1 MIYRLFLCLTFLLS
15 LNNVGAQSIPNVV
28 VSIKPIHSIVSALM
42 EGASRPQLLL
52 ESSDS
57 AHTFHLKPSQLS
69 LLSNADLVITI
80 GDSFET
86 GLKKTL
92 GNIKD
97 SSRVIVSEINELN
110 LYDFRNV
117 DIDEINKD
125 EKDKH
130 TDHKEHEEHEEHEEH
145 TGLDLHL
152 WLDIVNMQ
160 KTAQYISEKLIIIDP
175 NNSNV
180 YEANLI
186 KIHSR
191 LNKLKLELQQ
201 QLAPVRSEKF
211 AIFSDTLQYFEKSFQ
226 FQKPVIITPYHGA
239 RLSIHRTLEARKKM
253 KDLKIKCLLYG
264 PENTSKKMDVLS
276 EGLPIKALRIDIL
289 GAKLNAGSE
298 QYFNLM
304 KGLSSQLVKCLE

>member
-1 MIYRLFLCLTFLLS
+1 MIYRLLLGLTFLLS
-15 LNNVGAQSIPNVV
+15 FNNVGAQSTPNVV
-28 VSIKPIHSIVSALM
+28 VSIKPIHSIVSTLM
-42 EGASRPQLLL
+42 EGVSRPQLLL

-57 AHTFHLKPSQLS
+57 AHTFHLKPSQLN

-80 GDSFET
+80 GDGFET

-92 GNIKD
+92 RNIKVG
-97 SSRVIVSEINELN
+97 SHIIVSEIDGLH
-110 LYDFRNV
+110 LFYFRNP
-117 DIDEINKD
+117 DTNEM
-125 EKDKH
+125 DKN
-130 TDHKEHEEHEEHEEH
+130 EEHEHADN
-145 TGLDLHL
+145 DLHL
-152 WLDIVNMQ
+152 WLDIDNMQ
-160 KTAQYISEKLIIIDP
+160 KTAQYINEQLIKIDP
-175 NNSNV
+175 NNSNT
-180 YEANLI
+180 YETNLV

-201 QLAPVRSEKF
+201 ELAPFSSERY

-264 PENTSKKMDVLS
+264 PENTSKKVNVLS

-289 GAKLNAGSE
+289 GAKLNAGSD

-304 KGLSSQLVKCLE
+304 KGLSSQMVECLE

>member
-1 MIYRLFLCLTFLLS
+1 MIYRLLLGLTFLLS
-15 LNNVGAQSIPNVV
+15 LNNVGANSTPNVV

-42 EGASRPQLLL
+42 EDVSSPQLLL

-97 SSRVIVSEINELN
+97 SSRVIVSEINDLN

-130 TDHKEHEEHEEHEEH
+130 TDHKEHEEH

-175 NNSNV
+175 NNSNI

-191 LNKLKLELQQ
+191 LNKLELELQQ

-211 AIFSDTLQYFEKSFQ
+211 AIFSDTLQYFEKSFE

-264 PENTSKKMDVLS
+264 PENTSKKMNVLS

-304 KGLSSQLVKCLE
+304 KELSSQLVKCLE

>member
-1 MIYRLFLCLTFLLS
+1 MILRHDMIYRLFLGLTFLLNLS
-15 LNNVGAQSIPNVV
+15 NVSAQSTPNVV

-42 EGASRPQLLL
+42 EGVSRPQLLL

-57 AHTFHLKPSQLS
+57 AHTFHLKPSQLN

-80 GDSFET
+80 GDDFET

-97 SSRVIVSEINELN
+97 GLRVIVSEINDLH

-117 DIDEINKD
+117 DINAMNKD
-125 EKDKH
+125 EKDEH
-130 TDHKEHEEHEEHEEH
+130 TDH
-145 TGLDLHL
+145 DLHL
-152 WLDIVNMQ
+152 WLDIDNMK
-160 KTAQYISEKLIIIDP
+160 KTAQYINEQLIVIDP
-175 NNSNV
+175 NNSNI

-191 LNKLKLELQQ
+191 LNKLKLELQH
-201 QLAPVRSEKF
+201 QLAPFKSEPY
-211 AIFSDTLQYFEKSFQ
+211 AIFSDTLQYFEKSFH

-264 PENTSKKMDVLS
+264 PENTPKKVSVLS
-276 EGLPIKALRIDIL
+276 EGLPIKDVRIDIL
-289 GAKLNAGSE
+289 GAKLNAGSD

-304 KGLSSQLVKCLE
+304 KGISSQLVTCLE

>member
-1 MIYRLFLCLTFLLS
+1 MIFRLLLGLTLLLS
-15 LNNVGAQSIPNVV
+15 LNNVGAKSTPNVV

-42 EGASRPQLLL
+42 EGVSKPQLLL

-80 GDSFET
+80 GDDFET

-97 SSRVIVSEINELN
+97 GSHIIVSEINDLH
-110 LYDFRNV
+110 LHDFRDV
-117 DIDEINKD
+117 DINEMNND
-125 EKDKH
+125 EKDEH
-130 TDHKEHEEHEEHEEH
+130 TDH
-145 TGLDLHL
+145 DLHL

-160 KTAQYISEKLIIIDP
+160 KTAQYISEQLIKIDS
-175 NNSNV
+175 NNSNT
-180 YEANLI
+180 YENNLV

-191 LNKLKLELQQ
+191 LNKLKSELQQ
-201 QLAPVRSEKF
+201 QIAPFSSERF

-253 KDLKIKCLLYG
+253 KDFKIKCLLYG
-264 PENTSKKMDVLS
+264 PENTSKKVNVLS

-289 GAKLNAGSE
+289 GAKLNAGSD

-304 KGLSSQLVKCLE
+304 RGLSSQLVKCLE

>member
-97 SSRVIVSEINELN
+97 SSRVIVSEINDLN
-110 LYDFRNV
+110 LYDFRYV

-130 TDHKEHEEHEEHEEH
+130 TDHEEYEEH

-211 AIFSDTLQYFEKSFQ
+211 AIFSDTLQYFEKSFH

>member
-1 MIYRLFLCLTFLLS
+1 MIYRFFLGLTFLFS
-15 LNNVGAQSIPNVV
+15 LNNVGAQSTPNIV
-28 VSIKPIHSIVSALM
+28 VSIKPIHSIVTALM
-42 EGASRPQLLL
+42 EDVSRPHLLL

-57 AHTFHLKPSQLS
+57 AHTFHLKPSQLN

-80 GDSFET
+80 GDDFET

-97 SSRVIVSEINELN
+97 GLRVIVSEINGLH

-117 DIDEINKD
+117 DINEMNKD
-125 EKDKH
+125 EKDEH
-130 TDHKEHEEHEEHEEH
+130 TDH
-145 TGLDLHL
+145 DLHL
-152 WLDIVNMQ
+152 WLDIDNMK
-160 KTAQYISEKLIIIDP
+160 KTAQYINEQLIVIDP
-175 NNSNV
+175 NNSNI

-191 LNKLKLELQQ
+191 LNKLKLELQH
-201 QLAPVRSEKF
+201 QLAPFKSEPY
-211 AIFSDTLQYFEKSFQ
+211 AIFSDTLQYFEKSFH

-239 RLSIHRTLEARKKM
+239 RLSIHRTFEARKKM

-264 PENTSKKMDVLS
+264 PENTPKKVNVLS
-276 EGLPIKALRIDIL
+276 EGLPIKEVRIDIL
-289 GAKLNAGSE
+289 GAKLNAGSD

-304 KGLSSQLVKCLE
+304 KELSSQLVKCLE

>member
-1 MIYRLFLCLTFLLS
+1 LRHAMIYRLLLGLTFLLS
-15 LNNVGAQSIPNVV
+15 LNNVGAQSTPNVV
-28 VSIKPIHSIVSALM
+28 VSIKPIHSIVTALM
-42 EGASRPQLLL
+42 EGVSSPQLLL

-57 AHTFHLKPSQLS
+57 AHTFHLKPSQLN

-80 GDSFET
+80 GDGFET

-97 SSRVIVSEINELN
+97 GSHIIASEIDGLH
-110 LYDFRNV
+110 LYHFRNA
-117 DIDEINKD
+117 DTNEMDKD

-130 TDHKEHEEHEEHEEH
+130 TDN
-145 TGLDLHL
+145 DLHL
-152 WLDIVNMQ
+152 WLDIDNMQ
-160 KTAQYISEKLIIIDP
+160 KTAQYISEQLIKIDP
-175 NNSNV
+175 NNSNT
-180 YEANLI
+180 YETNLI

-191 LNKLKLELQQ
+191 LNKLKSELQQ
-201 QLAPVRSEKF
+201 QLEPFRSERY
-211 AIFSDTLQYFEKSFQ
+211 AIYSDTLQYFEKSFH

-264 PENTSKKMDVLS
+264 PESTSKKVNVLS

-289 GAKLNAGSE
+289 GAKLNAGSD

>member
-1 MIYRLFLCLTFLLS
+1 MIFRLLLGLTFLLT
-15 LNNVGAQSIPNVV
+15 LNNVGAKSTPNVV

-42 EGASRPQLLL
+42 EGVSKPQLLL

-57 AHTFHLKPSQLS
+57 AHTFHLKPSQLN

-80 GDSFET
+80 GDGFET

-92 GNIKD
+92 RNIKVG
-97 SSRVIVSEINELN
+97 SHIVVSEIDGLH

-117 DIDEINKD
+117 DINEMNKD
-125 EKDKH
+125 EKDEH
-130 TDHKEHEEHEEHEEH
+130 TDH
-145 TGLDLHL
+145 DLHL
-152 WLDIVNMQ
+152 WLDIFNMQ

-175 NNSNV
+175 NNKNT
-180 YEANLI
+180 YETNLI
-186 KIHSR
+186 KIHTR
-191 LNKLKLELQQ
+191 LNKLKSELQQ
-201 QLAPVRSEKF
+201 QIAPFRSERF

-239 RLSIHRTLEARKKM
+239 RLSIHRTLEARKKI

-264 PENTSKKMDVLS
+264 PENTSKKVNVLS

-289 GAKLNAGSE
+289 GAKLNTGSD

-304 KGLSSQLVKCLE
+304 KGLSSQLVECLE

>member
-1 MIYRLFLCLTFLLS
+1 MIYRLLLGFTFLLS
-15 LNNVGAQSIPNVV
+15 LNNVSANLTPNVV

-42 EGASRPQLLL
+42 EGVSSPQLLL

-92 GNIKD
+92 GNVKD
-97 SSRVIVSEINELN
+97 SSRVIVSEINDLN

-125 EKDKH
+125 KKDEH
-130 TDHKEHEEHEEHEEH
+130 SDHEEHA
-145 TGLDLHL
+145 GLDLHL
-152 WLDIVNMQ
+152 WLDIFNMQ
-160 KTAQYISEKLIIIDP
+160 KTAKYISEKLIIIDP
-175 NNSNV
+175 NNKNT
-180 YEANLI
+180 YETNLV

-191 LNKLKLELQQ
+191 LNKLKSELQQ
-201 QLAPVRSEKF
+201 QLAPFSSENF
-211 AIFSDTLQYFEKSFQ
+211 AIFADTLQYFEKSFE
-226 FQKPVIITPYHGA
+226 FQKPIIITPYHGA
-239 RLSIHRTLEARKKM
+239 RLSIYRTLEARKKM

-264 PENTSKKMDVLS
+264 PENTSKKINVLS
-276 EGLPIKALRIDIL
+276 EGMPIKTVSIDIL
-289 GAKLNAGSE
+289 GAKLDTGSNH
-298 QYFNLM
+298 YFNLM
-304 KGLSSQLVKCLE
+304 EGLSSQLIKCLE

>member
-1 MIYRLFLCLTFLLS
+1 MIFRLLLGLTFLLS
-15 LNNVGAQSIPNVV
+15 LNNVGAKSTPNVV
-28 VSIKPIHSIVSALM
+28 VSIKPIHSIVSSLM
-42 EGASRPQLLL
+42 EDVSKPQLLL

-92 GNIKD
+92 RNINDK
-97 SSRVIVSEINELN
+97 SRVTVSEINDIN
-110 LYDFRNV
+110 LYDFRNI
-117 DIDEINKD
+117 DIDEN
-125 EKDKH
+125 
-130 TDHKEHEEHEEHEEH
+130 TDHEEHEEH

-152 WLDIVNMQ
+152 WLDILNMQ

-175 NNSNV
+175 NNSNI

-186 KIHSR
+186 KIHSK

-201 QLAPVRSEKF
+201 QLTPFSSENF
-211 AIFSDTLQYFEKSFQ
+211 AIFADTLQYFEKSFK

-253 KDLKIKCLLYG
+253 KELKIKCLLYG
-264 PENTSKKMDVLS
+264 PENTPKKVNVLS
-276 EGLPIKALRIDIL
+276 EGLPIKAVRIDIL
-289 GAKLNAGSE
+289 GAKLNAGSD

-304 KGLSSQLVKCLE
+304 KGISSQLVTCLE

>member
-42 EGASRPQLLL
+42 EGTSRPQLLL

-97 SSRVIVSEINELN
+97 SSRVIVSEINDLN

-117 DIDEINKD
+117 DIDKINKD

-130 TDHKEHEEHEEHEEH
+130 TDHEEHEEHA
-145 TGLDLHL
+145 GLDLHL

-175 NNSNV
+175 NNSNI

-201 QLAPVRSEKF
+201 QLAPVKSEKF
-211 AIFSDTLQYFEKSFQ
+211 AIFSDTLQYFEKSFE

-264 PENTSKKMDVLS
+264 PENTSKKMNVLS

-289 GAKLNAGSE
+289 GAKLNSGSN

-304 KGLSSQLVKCLE
+304 KELSSQLVKCLE

>member
-1 MIYRLFLCLTFLLS
+1 MIFRLLLGLTFLLS
-15 LNNVGAQSIPNVV
+15 LNNVGAKSTPNVV

-42 EGASRPQLLL
+42 EGVSRPQLLL

-57 AHTFHLKPSQLS
+57 AHTFHLKPSQLN

-80 GDSFET
+80 GDDFET

-97 SSRVIVSEINELN
+97 GLRVIVSEINDLH

-117 DIDEINKD
+117 DINEMNNVEKD
-125 EKDKH
+125 EH
-130 TDHKEHEEHEEHEEH
+130 TDH
-145 TGLDLHL
+145 DLHL
-152 WLDIVNMQ
+152 WLDIVNMY
-160 KTAQYISEKLIIIDP
+160 KTAQYIGEKLIKIDP
-175 NNSNV
+175 NNSNT

-186 KIHSR
+186 KIQSK
-191 LNKLKLELQQ
+191 LNKLQSELQQ
-201 QLAPVRSEKF
+201 QLAPFSSERY
-211 AIFSDTLQYFEKSFQ
+211 AIFADTLQYFEKNFH

-253 KDLKIKCLLYG
+253 KDLKIKCILYG
-264 PENTSKKMDVLS
+264 PENTSKKINVLS

-289 GAKLNAGSE
+289 GAKLNAGSD

-304 KGLSSQLVKCLE
+304 KELSSQLVKCLE

>member
-1 MIYRLFLCLTFLLS
+1 MIYRLLLGLTFLLS
-15 LNNVGAQSIPNVV
+15 FNNVGAQSTPNVV

-42 EGASRPQLLL
+42 EGVSRPQLLL

-57 AHTFHLKPSQLS
+57 AHTFHLKPSQLN

-80 GDSFET
+80 GDGFET

-92 GNIKD
+92 RNIKVG
-97 SSRVIVSEINELN
+97 SHIIVSEINGLH
-110 LYDFRNV
+110 LFYFRNP
-117 DIDEINKD
+117 DTNEM
-125 EKDKH
+125 DKN
-130 TDHKEHEEHEEHEEH
+130 EEHEHADN
-145 TGLDLHL
+145 DLHL
-152 WLDIVNMQ
+152 WLDIDNMQ
-160 KTAQYISEKLIIIDP
+160 KTAQYISEQLIKIDS
-175 NNSNV
+175 NNSNT
-180 YEANLI
+180 YENNLV

-191 LNKLKLELQQ
+191 LNKLKSELQQ
-201 QLAPVRSEKF
+201 QIAPFSSERF

-264 PENTSKKMDVLS
+264 PENTSKKVNVLS

-289 GAKLNAGSE
+289 GAKLNAGSD

-304 KGLSSQLVKCLE
+304 KGLSSQMVECLE

>member
-1 MIYRLFLCLTFLLS
+1 
-15 LNNVGAQSIPNVV
+15 
-28 VSIKPIHSIVSALM
+28 VSALM
-42 EGASRPQLLL
+42 EGVSSPQLLL

-57 AHTFHLKPSQLS
+57 AHTFHLKPSQLN

-92 GNIKD
+92 RNIKVG
-97 SSRVIVSEINELN
+97 SHIIVSEINGLH
-110 LYDFRNV
+110 LFYFRNP
-117 DIDEINKD
+117 DTNEM
-125 EKDKH
+125 DKN
-130 TDHKEHEEHEEHEEH
+130 EEHEHADN
-145 TGLDLHL
+145 DLHL
-152 WLDIVNMQ
+152 WLDIDNMQ
-160 KTAQYISEKLIIIDP
+160 KTAQYINEQLMKIDP
-175 NNSNV
+175 NNTDT
-180 YEANLI
+180 YETNLV

-191 LNKLKLELQQ
+191 LNKLQSELQQ
-201 QLAPVRSEKF
+201 QIAPFRSERF

-264 PENTSKKMDVLS
+264 PENTSKKVNVLS

-289 GAKLNAGSE
+289 GAKLNTGSD

-304 KGLSSQLVKCLE
+304 KGLSSQLVECLE

>member
-1 MIYRLFLCLTFLLS
+1 MIYRLLLGLTFLLS
-15 LNNVGAQSIPNVV
+15 FNNVGAQSTPNVV

-42 EGASRPQLLL
+42 EGVSRPQLLL

-57 AHTFHLKPSQLS
+57 AHTFHLKPSQLN

-80 GDSFET
+80 GDGFET

-92 GNIKD
+92 GNIKVG
-97 SSRVIVSEINELN
+97 SHIIVSEIDGLH
-110 LYDFRNV
+110 LFYFRNPDTNEV
-117 DIDEINKD
+117 DKN
-125 EKDKH
+125 
-130 TDHKEHEEHEEHEEH
+130 EEHEHA
-145 TGLDLHL
+145 GNDLHL
-152 WLDIVNMQ
+152 WLDIDNMQ
-160 KTAQYISEKLIIIDP
+160 KTAQYINEQLIKIDP
-175 NNSNV
+175 NNRIT

-186 KIHSR
+186 KIQSK
-191 LNKLKLELQQ
+191 LNKLKSELQQ
-201 QLAPVRSEKF
+201 QLAPFSLERF

-239 RLSIHRTLEARKKM
+239 RLSIYRTLEARKKM

-264 PENTSKKMDVLS
+264 PENTSKKVNVLS

-289 GAKLNAGSE
+289 GAKLNAGSD

-304 KGLSSQLVKCLE
+304 KGLSSQMVECLK

>member
-1 MIYRLFLCLTFLLS
+1 MILRHAMIYRLLLSLTFLLS
-15 LNNVGAQSIPNVV
+15 LNNVGAQSTPNVV

-42 EGASRPQLLL
+42 EGVSRPQLLL

-57 AHTFHLKPSQLS
+57 AHTFHLKPSQLN

-80 GDSFET
+80 GDGFET

-92 GNIKD
+92 RNIKVG
-97 SSRVIVSEINELN
+97 SHIVVSEIDGLH

-117 DIDEINKD
+117 DINEMNKD
-125 EKDKH
+125 EKDEH
-130 TDHKEHEEHEEHEEH
+130 TDH
-145 TGLDLHL
+145 DLHL

-160 KTAQYISEKLIIIDP
+160 KTAQYISEQLIKIDP
-175 NNSNV
+175 NNSNT
-180 YEANLI
+180 YETNLI

-191 LNKLKLELQQ
+191 LNKLKSELQQ
-201 QLAPVRSEKF
+201 QLAPFRSERY
-211 AIFSDTLQYFEKSFQ
+211 AIYSDTLQYFEKSFH

-239 RLSIHRTLEARKKM
+239 RLSIHRTLEARNKM

-264 PENTSKKMDVLS
+264 PENTSKKVNVLS

-289 GAKLNAGSE
+289 GAKLNAGSD

-304 KGLSSQLVKCLE
+304 KGLSSQLVECLE

>member
-1 MIYRLFLCLTFLLS
+1 MIYRLMLGLIFLLS
-15 LNNVGAQSIPNVV
+15 LNNVGAQSTPNVV

-42 EGASRPQLLL
+42 EGVSRPQLLL

-57 AHTFHLKPSQLS
+57 AHTFHLKPSQLN

-80 GDSFET
+80 GDGFET

-92 GNIKD
+92 RNIKVG
-97 SSRVIVSEINELN
+97 SHIIVSEIDGLH
-110 LYDFRNV
+110 LYYFRNP
-117 DIDEINKD
+117 DTNEMDKSEKD
-125 EKDKH
+125 EH
-130 TDHKEHEEHEEHEEH
+130 TDN
-145 TGLDLHL
+145 DLHL
-152 WLDIVNMQ
+152 WLDIDNMK
-160 KTAQYISEKLIIIDP
+160 KTAQHINEQLKKIDP
-175 NNSNV
+175 NNTDT
-180 YEANLI
+180 YETNLV

-191 LNKLKLELQQ
+191 LNKLKSELQQ
-201 QLAPVRSEKF
+201 QIAPFRSERF

-264 PENTSKKMDVLS
+264 PESTSKKVNVLS

-289 GAKLNAGSE
+289 GAKLDAGSD

-304 KGLSSQLVKCLE
+304 KGLSSQLVECLE

>member
-1 MIYRLFLCLTFLLS
+1 MIYRLLLGLTFLLS
-15 LNNVGAQSIPNVV
+15 FNNVGAQSTPNVV

-42 EGASRPQLLL
+42 EGVSRPQLLL

-57 AHTFHLKPSQLS
+57 AHTFHLKPSQLN

-92 GNIKD
+92 RNIKVG
-97 SSRVIVSEINELN
+97 SHIIVSEIDGLH
-110 LYDFRNV
+110 LFYFRNP
-117 DIDEINKD
+117 DTNEM
-125 EKDKH
+125 DKNEENEH
-130 TDHKEHEEHEEHEEH
+130 TDN
-145 TGLDLHL
+145 DLHL
-152 WLDIVNMQ
+152 WLDIDNMK
-160 KTAQYISEKLIIIDP
+160 KTAQYINEQLIKIDP
-175 NNSNV
+175 NNSNT
-180 YEANLI
+180 YETNLV

-191 LNKLKLELQQ
+191 LNKLKSELQQ
-201 QLAPVRSEKF
+201 QIAPFRSERF

-226 FQKPVIITPYHGA
+226 LQKPVIITPYHGA

-264 PENTSKKMDVLS
+264 PESTSKKVNVLS

-289 GAKLNAGSE
+289 GAKLNAGSD

-304 KGLSSQLVKCLE
+304 KGLSSQMVECLE